1 MKLPSVVY
9 SRLESGKQQKCEQIF
24 QLGRSMKK
32 AAWVGRGEGRWAAGE
47 GLESLHGL
55 KGRDGWRVWEWGEKP
70 GFCTPEG
77 QETLTAWLSAP
88 PAPAACPGALL
99 FPSPLS
105 CSLLEAGRC
114 WKTLLETPG
123 CLLAQA
129 QGIRLGAVHW
139 SPGLPLLSLSGVCV
153 CPAMGCVQLHPHQG
167 APGDITSQAVPK
179 FPTKLVPRV
188 PSALETC
195 GLLSF
200 A

>member
-1 MKLPSVVY
+1 M
-9 SRLESGKQQKCEQIF
+9 
-24 QLGRSMKK
+24 
-32 AAWVGRGEGRWAAGE
+32 
-47 GLESLHGL
+47 ESLHGL
-55 KGRDGWRVWEWGEKP
+55 KGRDGWRVWEWGRSLASAP
-70 GFCTPEG
+70 PEG

-99 FPSPLS
+99 FPPRSPAPCLKLGGAG
-105 CSLLEAGRC
+105 LLLGA
-114 WKTLLETPG
+114 PG

-129 QGIRLGAVHW
+129 QGIRPRAVHW

-167 APGDITSQAVPK
+167 APGDIHVSGSPQVPHQAC
-179 FPTKLVPRV
+179 PRGAFC
-188 PSALETC
+188 PRKTC